1 MQSLL
6 FTSNISC
13 KGTKIA
19 IVLKK
24 TPFLT
29 FDIACNLMTL
39 MIMIQGWGHSEECAE
54 RGECAK
60 CYNSP
65 QVSSKYYQVSA
76 ELQVLPGEFE
86 LYGCK
91 ALPGECRVTSVTR

>member
-29 FDIACNLMTL
+29 FDIACNLVTL
-39 MIMIQGWGHSEECAE
+39 IIMIQGWGHSEECAE

-65 QVSSKYYQVSA
+65 QVSA
-76 ELQVLPGEFE
+76 ELQVLPGERR
-86 LYGCK
+86 G
-91 ALPGECRVTSVTR
+91 GT

>member
-29 FDIACNLMTL
+29 FDIACNLVTL
-39 MIMIQGWGHSEECAE
+39 IIMIQGWGHSEECAE

-65 QVSSKYYQVSA
+65 QVSA
-76 ELQVLPGEFE
+76 ELQVLPGEQ
-86 LYGCK
+86 G
-91 ALPGECRVTSVTR
+91 GGT